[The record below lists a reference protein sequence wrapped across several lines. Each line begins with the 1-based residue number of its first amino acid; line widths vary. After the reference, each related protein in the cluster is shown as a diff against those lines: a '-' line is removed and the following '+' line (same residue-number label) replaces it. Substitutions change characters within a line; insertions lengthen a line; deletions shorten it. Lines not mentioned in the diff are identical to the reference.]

1 MFRINSFDTPIN
13 TLESKKILFNDNTVF
28 LAAEQLKETRQDP
41 APSTAGTPA
50 AFDYNYTFDH
60 GNEYVIGLDFEGN
73 SKFQLEFDQSF
84 SVRNFHQQYQSS
96 YSMLGDKFTIVYNDL
111 ANKFLEEG
119 DTCYSSIMPVL
130 VQVSDEGL
138 MTSPVQFKN
147 ELKVPY
153 SYTMYPS
160 ISIQKNSN
168 QIVMLMKN
176 NDFSKF
182 VNLKVED

>member
-1 MFRINSFDTPIN
+1 MKGKIKGGAIRDT
-13 TLESKKILFNDNTVF
+13 
-28 LAAEQLKETRQDP
+28 
-41 APSTAGTPA
+41 
-50 AFDYNYTFDH
+50 
-60 GNEYVIGLDFEGN
+60 
-73 SKFQLEFDQSF
+73 
-84 SVRNFHQQYQSS
+84 
-96 YSMLGDKFTIVYNDL
+96 
-111 ANKFLEEG
+111 G

-130 VQVSDEGL
+130 VQVSNDGL
-138 MTSPVQFKN
+138 MTSPIQFKN

-153 SYTMYPS
+153 SYTVYPS